1 MDQLMW
7 VVTFVALSLAVG
19 MSVVA
24 VRLLGGDRRRRAARV
39 AALASAAFD
48 LDDEAQT
55 DEPLPRAP
63 DVPAAL
69 RMRTLPLTHH
79 HEVDE
84 QVEFDLAGLRAQAP
98 AFDEYR
104 AEGNA
109 AMFAATEEPKAPS
122 RRWLALA
129 AVAVVMAALVGTAY
143 TLFKPATSS
152 TRWATAPAR

>member
-122 RRWLALA
+122 RRRTPTPSTSCRCSRRSRVA
-129 AVAVVMAALVGTAY
+129 AWRR
-143 TLFKPATSS
+143 TSHPRS
-152 TRWATAPAR
+152 PSS